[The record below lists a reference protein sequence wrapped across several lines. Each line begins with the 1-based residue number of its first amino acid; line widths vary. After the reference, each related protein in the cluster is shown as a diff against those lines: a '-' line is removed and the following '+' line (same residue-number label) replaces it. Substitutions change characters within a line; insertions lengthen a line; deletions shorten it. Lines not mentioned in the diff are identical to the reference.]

1 MLTQI
6 LTFLI
11 FFAVVGCIL
20 YGRRLIRTEKVDAVF
35 GNPERAL
42 GGTHWVIVGSSFLL
56 LIWLYY
62 SWDIA
67 KGFYPKS
74 ANELC
79 QVAKVNDSLLGLKY
93 QFPIEEREFK
103 STSQIKKENKNL
115 RIIQSEIQN
124 SEELSSQQKT
134 ILTSYIRKTNQ
145 LIPLLT
151 NEDLL
156 ENETKQKIDDITGK
170 INLLTENFKKP
181 DYPFETEQ
189 ELNKRL
195 EDVNKEGGWGI
206 TKVDAGSGSIEN
218 TLEVPLVPATYRGL
232 KFHTAAQELNLISDE
247 FFKLRNHNPQFK
259 SKIKELK
266 DEIKSYRK
274 DLNDNEEVA
283 STYAKNIIKIAR
295 RIEFA
300 SIYPPNALDKMQ
312 AAIIKF
318 ENAQIDAQGGLRLID
333 IFLFPAGTIV
343 ASGPSCSEQG
353 SGRWLPKPSDTF
365 NKFILMSKPS
375 VGYKDIPLLWI
386 QMVDVSK
393 MIGFILPD
401 WIADILPGEY
411 PVHTKDGIVKQNFKG
426 GVLKIVTGDFNLLKV
441 PVPYGHIWDS
451 FLRVFLGLVFGIL
464 IGVPLGLFM
473 GLNRFAKG
481 FFDPLIELYRP
492 VPPLAWAP
500 LIISVLGIDNTGKVF
515 LLFMVS
521 LSIMIISARAGASGT
536 QLSKIHAAHS
546 LGASKKQI
554 LRHVIFPNSLP
565 EILTGIRV
573 AVGMCWGTLVA
584 AEFLAGT
591 TGIGFVEN
599 VAKKYF
605 QYEVIWITIF
615 IMGMLGLLFDIT
627 LRKIIDKT
635 IPWRGK
641 G

>member
-6 LTFLI
+6 VTFLI
-11 FFAVVGCIL
+11 FFAVIGCIL
-20 YGRRLIRTEKVDAVF
+20 YGRRLIKTEKVDAVF
-35 GNPERAL
+35 GNPERAR

-56 LIWLYY
+56 LVWLYY

-115 RIIQSEIQN
+115 KLIYDEIQN
-124 SEELSSQQKT
+124 SDELNDQQKT
-134 ILTSYIRKTNQ
+134 ILASFIDRTNQ

-151 NEDLL
+151 NDDLL
-156 ENETKQKIDDITGK
+156 ENETRQSIDDITGK
-170 INLLTENFKKP
+170 INLLTENFQRP
-181 DYPFETEQ
+181 DYPFETEEEYSERQ
-189 ELNKRL
+189 KAVSE
-195 EDVNKEGGWGI
+195 EGGWGI
-206 TKVDAGSGSIEN
+206 VKVSAGTGSIEN
-218 TLEVPLVPATYRGL
+218 TIEVPLVPATDKGL
-232 KFHTAAQELNLISDE
+232 KFHTAAQELNQISDE

-259 SKIKELK
+259 DKIKELK

-274 DLNDNEEVA
+274 ELDSEDLA
-283 STYAKNIIKIAR
+283 SIYAKNIVKIAR

-312 AAIIKF
+312 NAIIKF
-318 ENAQIDAQGGLRLID
+318 DVAQKEAQGGLRFID

-365 NKFILMSKPS
+365 NKFALMLKPS

-386 QMVDVSK
+386 DMVDVSK

-426 GVLKIVTGDFNLLKV
+426 YVLKIVTGDFNLFKV

-451 FLRVFLGLVFGIL
+451 FMRVFLGLVFGIL

-554 LRHVIFPNSLP
+554 LRYVIFPNSLP

-615 IMGMLGLLFDIT
+615 IMGMLGLLFDVT

>member
-1 MLTQI
+1 MLTQFATI
-6 LTFLI
+6 LI
-11 FFAVVGCIL
+11 FVAIIGCIL
-20 YGRRLIRTEKVDAVF
+20 YGRRLIKTEKVDAVF
-35 GNPERAL
+35 GNPERAK
-42 GGTHWVIVGSSFLL
+42 GGTHWIVVGSSAILL
-56 LIWLYY
+56 VWLYY

-79 QVAKVNDSLLGLKY
+79 QVAKINESLMGLKY

-103 STSQIKKENKNL
+103 STSIIKIENKNL
-115 RIIQSEIQN
+115 KNIANEIQN
-124 SEELSSQQKT
+124 SNDLNNQQKK
-134 ILTSYIRKTNQ
+134 ILIGFIDKTTQ

-151 NEDLL
+151 NNNLMEMD
-156 ENETKQKIDDITGK
+156 TKIKIKEMTEEIK
-170 INLLTENFKKP
+170 ILSSNFKKK

-189 ELNKRL
+189 EKNERL
-195 EDVNKEGGWGI
+195 KAVSEQGGWGI
-206 TKVDAGSGSIEN
+206 TTVRTGTGSIEN
-218 TLEVPLVPATYRGL
+218 TLEVPLVPGTNRGL
-232 KFHTAAQELNLISDE
+232 KFHAAAAELKVISDK
-247 FFKLRNHNPQFK
+247 FFKLRNHNSNFK
-259 SKIKELK
+259 TSIKELK
-266 DEIKSYRK
+266 NEIKAYRKSLDDSDEI
-274 DLNDNEEVA
+274 A
-283 STYAKNIIKIAR
+283 STYAKNIVKIAR

-300 SIYPPNALDKMQ
+300 SIYPPTALNEMKD
-312 AAIIKF
+312 AIIEFDNLQKS
-318 ENAQIDAQGGLRLID
+318 EQGGLRLID
-333 IFLFPAGTIV
+333 ILLFPAGTIV

-375 VGYKDIPLLWI
+375 VGYKNIPLLWI
-386 QMVDVSK
+386 EMVDVSS
-393 MIGFILPD
+393 MVGFILPD
-401 WIADILPGEY
+401 WIADVLPGEY
-411 PVHTKDGIVKQNFKG
+411 PVHTKDGIVKENFKSK
-426 GVLKIVTGDFNLLKV
+426 VLKLVTGDFKLFKV

-451 FLRVFLGLVFGIL
+451 FLRVFLGLVFGII

>member
-6 LTFLI
+6 ITFLI

-115 RIIQSEIQN
+115 KIIQNEIQN
-124 SEELSSQQKT
+124 SDELNNQHKT
-134 ILTSYIRKTNQ
+134 ILISFIDKTNK

-156 ENETKQKIDDITGK
+156 ENETKQKIIDITGK
-170 INLLTENFKKP
+170 INLLTENFQKP

-189 ELNKRL
+189 ELNDRL
-195 EDVNKEGGWGI
+195 KAVNEEGGWGI
-206 TKVDAGSGSIEN
+206 TKVDAGTGSIEN
-218 TLEVPLVPATYRGL
+218 TLEVPLVPATNRGL

-259 SKIKELK
+259 NQIKEIK
-266 DEIKSYRK
+266 DQIKAYRNE
-274 DLNDNEEVA
+274 LSDNEEVA
-283 STYAKNIIKIAR
+283 SSYAKNIVKIAR

-300 SIYPPNALDKMQ
+300 SIYPPNALNKLK

-318 ENAQIDAQGGLRLID
+318 DNAQKDAQGGLRFID

-411 PVHTKDGIVKQNFKG
+411 PVHTQDGIVEQNFKG
-426 GVLKIVTGDFNLLKV
+426 RVLKFVTGDFNLIKI

-554 LRHVIFPNSLP
+554 LRYVIFPNSLP